1 MTWTDLKRHIKYIDS
16 IGNSSFEVAGIDLDS
31 RQIKADYVFIA
42 VRGLKSDGHDFISQ
56 AIESGAKAVVC
67 EQYPGNIASGIE
79 YIKVADTS
87 ISVGLVASAFYDF
100 PSTKLKLVGVTG
112 TNGKT
117 TTATMLYR
125 LIESF
130 GYKAGLLSTVRN
142 YIHDRVLDASHT
154 TPDAVRVNQLL
165 ADMVAA
171 GCEYAFMEVSSHA
184 MKQNRVQ
191 GLRFI
196 GGIFTN
202 LTHDHLDYHL
212 TFDDYLKSKKKFFDQ
227 LMPGAFA
234 ITNADDRNG
243 KIMVQ
248 NTEAN
253 VKTYG
258 LRMMADF
265 KCRIKAN
272 TLQGLILDINGV
284 EVHSRLVGNF
294 NAYNFTAVYGAA
306 IELGFGIHETL
317 EKLSQI
323 LPVDGRFDTL
333 YNAGKKVLGIVDY
346 AHTPDALENVLDT
359 IKELKN
365 NGRVITVVGCGGDR
379 DKTKRP
385 VMARIAVSKSDIV
398 ILTSDN
404 PRSEDPIEILN
415 DMVAGLDEKDHKHAY
430 KQADRKE
437 AIRMAARLADRSGD
451 IILVAGKGHEN
462 YQEIKGTKFPFDDK
476 IILKEV
482 LI

>member
-142 YIHDRVLDASHT
+142 YIHDRVLDSSHT

-212 TFDDYLKSKKKFFDQ
+212 TFDDYLKSKKKFCH
-227 LMPGAFA
+227 
-234 ITNADDRNG
+234 
-243 KIMVQ
+243 
-248 NTEAN
+248 
-253 VKTYG
+253 Y
-258 LRMMADF
+258 
-265 KCRIKAN
+265 
-272 TLQGLILDINGV
+272 
-284 EVHSRLVGNF
+284 
-294 NAYNFTAVYGAA
+294 
-306 IELGFGIHETL
+306 
-317 EKLSQI
+317 
-323 LPVDGRFDTL
+323 
-333 YNAGKKVLGIVDY
+333 
-346 AHTPDALENVLDT
+346 
-359 IKELKN
+359 
-365 NGRVITVVGCGGDR
+365 
-379 DKTKRP
+379 
-385 VMARIAVSKSDIV
+385 
-398 ILTSDN
+398 
-404 PRSEDPIEILN
+404 
-415 DMVAGLDEKDHKHAY
+415 
-430 KQADRKE
+430 
-437 AIRMAARLADRSGD
+437 
-451 IILVAGKGHEN
+451 
-462 YQEIKGTKFPFDDK
+462 
-476 IILKEV
+476 
-482 LI
+482 